1 MTRAHTHGGQVS
13 VDLPEGV
20 REREI
25 WGGKE
30 PSCWGLG
37 WRVNHPGTELKFGAK
52 EGLTYGHHGVSLPA
66 LSCPLLGRMDPAEAG
81 ADERAFGSA
90 QAVGAMIWIEPESGV
105 SLCVASPE
113 PDMCYSEEFNLLSDK
128 LREGIR

>member
-1 MTRAHTHGGQVS
+1 MTRAHTHGDQVS
-13 VDLPEGV
+13 VVSLRTIPRGSVHFSVDERAQLCTQPRPCISAMSFRGQDLPEGV

-37 WRVNHPGTELKFGAK
+37 WRVNHPGTELKFGTK

-66 LSCPLLGRMDPAEAG
+66 PSCPLPGFASTN
-81 ADERAFGSA
+81 GSR
-90 QAVGAMIWIEPESGV
+90 GS
-105 SLCVASPE
+105 
-113 PDMCYSEEFNLLSDK
+113 
-128 LREGIR
+128 

>member
-1 MTRAHTHGGQVS
+1 MTRAHTHGEQVS
-13 VDLPEGV
+13 VELPEGV

-25 WGGKE
+25 WGGKD

-37 WRVNHPGTELKFGAK
+37 WRVNHPGTELKFGTK

-66 LSCPLLGRMDPAEAG
+66 PSCPCLDAWIPRKLTSAR
-81 ADERAFGSA
+81 FG

-128 LREGIR
+128 LRQGIR